1 MKSKEKVFSE
11 INSIMK
17 QKIFNNT
24 PKFFQE
30 LLISLYNYKAYKVRY
45 GGEYNYFL
53 KKFKQNR
60 NLTREELVT
69 INEKRYREFILKAID
84 NSAYYKELYKGIEN
98 PEDIKNIS
106 KLELLTLLGHEV
118 KHKKLIFV

>member
-1 MKSKEKVFSE
+1 
-11 INSIMK
+11 MK

-30 LLISLYNYKAYKVRY
+30 LLISLYNYKAYRVRY

-60 NLTREELVT
+60 NLSREELVA

-106 KLELLTLLGHEV
+106 KLPIVSKEDLRSNIDKV
-118 KHKKLIFV
+118 LI